1 MDNFA
6 AALTSATMSEID
18 IFGEEIIF
26 QGLAFK
32 CLVGT
37 SKEVKAMEA
46 AGYLQNEGLT
56 VVMLPAS
63 SLGLPEN
70 PTVNDT
76 VYMRESNWRIHQV
89 DAHEFQHAF
98 TLTLEKMQ

>member
-6 AALTSATMSEID
+6 AALTSATRAEIEAL
-18 IFGEEIIF
+18 GEEVTF
-26 QGLAFK
+26 QGLVTK

-56 VVMLPAS
+56 IVMLPAEA
-63 SLGLPEN
+63 LGLPDN

-76 VYMRESNWRIHQV
+76 VYLRESNWRIHQV
-89 DAHEFQHAF
+89 DAYEYKHAF